1 MPITITLSEG
11 DAVGV
16 DTTNNLPASMTIP
29 VLSSTPLVTNDES
42 YSIYSASPGV
52 AELATAILIN
62 AVALLDRFTMLTDTT
77 EKVAAGTVYTVVS
90 AVVVIL
96 AVPNLPVAI
105 LFSVYVKK

>member
-29 VLSSTPLVTNDES
+29 VLSRTPFVTNDES
-42 YSIYSASPGV
+42 YSIYSAIDGV

-62 AVALLDRFTMLTDTT
+62 AVALLDLFTTFTVTT
-77 EKVAAGTVYTVVS
+77 PNVVAGTVYTVVS
-90 AVVVIL
+90 AVVVML
-96 AVPNLPVAI
+96 AVPNLPVGI